1 MQRTPKP
8 QLYDDILL
16 AKWVDETGPEAARAK
31 AVADLA
37 AGALP
42 PWNRDEDKEIRLTS
56 CLVRERLRRELPEP
70 GKTGGGRLYVLGF
83 QGLRPVVKMGST
95 GNPEQQFAKYE
106 IQARNLGYALVDG
119 WVSAPVGTRKEAY
132 KQETI
137 ILGNLHMVLNGH
149 IVGGPVFEWFH
160 GHDFEQIRDLVRHP
174 DVLLQQYLSMSR
186 ATEPS

>member
-42 PWNRDEDKEIRLTS
+42 PWNRHEDKEIRLTS
-56 CLVRERLRRELPEP
+56 CLVRERLRGELPEP
-70 GKTGGGRLYVLGF
+70 GVAGGRLYVLGF

-95 GNPEQQFAKYE
+95 GNPERQFEKYE

-119 WVSAPVGTRKEAY
+119 WVSAPVGTRKEAF
-132 KQETI
+132 KQETF
-137 ILGNLHMVLNGH
+137 ILTNLHMVLNGY
-149 IVGGPVFEWFH
+149 IVGGRIFEWFH
-160 GHDFEQIRDLVRHP
+160 GHDFEQIRDLVQHP
-174 DVLLQQYLSMSR
+174 DVLLQQYLSMTST
-186 ATEPS
+186 TEPS